1 MTMQLDNHRIAIRE
15 RSQPEVL
22 DLALRV
28 FRVSAW
34 PLLPL
39 LGTGIV
45 PMMFLNQWLL
55 ADVIALDLEPQS
67 LAQYALLMLV
77 LVFWEAPLA
86 TAPATLYLGQSAFSR
101 RPELRAVAADF
112 FKSLGQLLLFQGVLR
127 LWFAPWL
134 FLNEVILLDRNPIW
148 GKAGSMT
155 TLRRARALHR
165 GEGAEVLA
173 RLLVWTGAGLALL
186 ASVWFSIYSLRS
198 VLLNEREFDRT
209 MYTLHFPL
217 ALWLVV
223 GYFTVVRF
231 LSYLDLRIRR
241 EGWEVELAMR
251 AEQARLTRQWE

>member
-1 MTMQLDNHRIAIRE
+1 MTMQLDNNRIAIRE
-15 RSQPEVL
+15 RSLAEVL

-28 FRVSAW
+28 FRVNAW

-39 LGTGIV
+39 LGVGIV

-55 ADVIALDLEPQS
+55 ADLIALDLELPS
-67 LAQYALLMLV
+67 VVQYVCLMLI

-86 TAPATLYLGQSAFSR
+86 TAPATLYLGQSTFSE
-101 RPELRAVAADF
+101 RPELRAVAVDF
-112 FKSLGQLLLFQGVLR
+112 FKSLGQLLLFQGILR

-148 GKAGSMT
+148 AKAGNMT

-173 RLLVWTGAGLALL
+173 RMLIWTAAGLALFL
-186 ASVWFSIYSLRS
+186 SVWFSIHSLRS
-198 VLLNEREFDRT
+198 VLLNERDFDRA
-209 MYTLHFPL
+209 MYTLHLPL

-223 GYFTVVRF
+223 GYFAVVRF